1 MKKSIICII
10 FSMLLIVTVSFS
22 MDDAR
27 VKSEYIGYIQKYE
40 SFLRDSSQES
50 ELKNFFDEI
59 KDIGLYRFYRNIM
72 VGTADYTDVPQ
83 GVQKYLSD
91 TSSSQVFENIEQKL
105 AFAGLLCYVQTDLSG
120 QKITSEIIRSQ
131 RVFNDATSEYLR
143 SVDNERF
150 TYFGNVIAY
159 SLGLVESS
167 PYTDIKKYSF
177 SGELESPKYF
187 TFEGEPLF
195 DYTKIIKEEKQSIEE
210 SIRKISESQL
220 TGSDLEFE
228 IDRASD
234 AISSQA
240 VEKAKSDV
248 DSVIGILI
256 ESVVRGGDYFLL
268 RYIAYVAAIIIFL
281 IFFRKVFKYL
291 LAVIFTSEF
300 LVVLFTFNFSA
311 DVISSFIYGSFVIV
325 AVVIYFVFMLFRSF
339 GKGISTFSRVVNI
352 ILFVFLVLLF
362 FTPYVYVKDLGMV
375 RNVDFCD
382 SKYSTYLLNDTV
394 LSKNSLLF
402 KAIQKGNYD
411 SAKRQISRIVSY
423 SSPRYKEFIK
433 PHIQKI
439 ISDYKV
445 EDKFADFESDFDL
458 MKSSENIAIF
468 AHNTQYGTKVL
479 ILFFLSLFL
488 FMVSEKGMLKKLS
501 MTGTFASVVLS
512 FISPS
517 KMIILSEVSYP
528 MLTSTEYSLNFV
540 FNLIMVGMSILL
552 FLNSKS
558 RGGKKV

>member
-1 MKKSIICII
+1 MKKSIIFMILFI
-10 FSMLLIVTVSFS
+10 LLVFTVCFA

-27 VKSEYIGYIQKYE
+27 VKSEYISYIQKYE
-40 SFLRDSSQES
+40 MFLADSSQES
-50 ELKNFFDEI
+50 ELKSFFDEI

-83 GVQKYLSD
+83 GVQRYLSD
-91 TSSSQVFENIEQKL
+91 TSSSQVFESIEQKL

-120 QKITSEIIRSQ
+120 QTITSEIIRSQ

-143 SVDNERF
+143 SVDDERF

-159 SLGLVESS
+159 SLGLIESS
-167 PYTDIKKYSF
+167 PYTDIKKFSF
-177 SGELESPKYF
+177 SGKLESPEYF
-187 TFEGEPLF
+187 TFTGEPIF
-195 DYTKIIKEEKQSIEE
+195 DYAKIIKEEKQRIEE
-210 SIRKISESQL
+210 SIRKISESGL

-234 AISSQA
+234 AISSHA
-240 VEKAKSDV
+240 VEKAKSDI
-248 DSVIGILI
+248 DSVITILI
-256 ESVVRGGDYFLL
+256 ESAVRGRDYFLL
-268 RYIAYVAAIIIFL
+268 RYIVYVAAITIFL
-281 IFFRKVFKYL
+281 IFFKKIFKYL

-300 LVVLFTFNFSA
+300 LVVLFTFNFSE
-311 DVISSFIYGSFVIV
+311 DVISSFIYGSFIIV

-339 GKGISTFSRVVNI
+339 GKGVSVFSRMVNI
-352 ILFVFLVLLF
+352 IIFVCLVLLF
-362 FTPYVYVKDLGMV
+362 FTPYVYVRDLGMV
-375 RNVDFCD
+375 RNIDFCD

-402 KAIQKGNYD
+402 KAIQKGDYD

-423 SSPRYKEFIK
+423 GSPQYKEFIK

-439 ISDYKV
+439 ISDYNV
-445 EDKFADFESDFDL
+445 GDKFANFERDFEL
-458 MKSSENIAIF
+458 MKSSENIAVF

-479 ILFFLSLFL
+479 VLFFLSLFL
-488 FMVSEKGMLKKLS
+488 FMLSEKGILKKLS
-501 MTGTFASVVLS
+501 IAAIAASVVLS
-512 FISPS
+512 FVSPS
-517 KMIILSEVSYP
+517 KMIILSEVRYP